1 MAVGK
6 TIIKQDEIQVQK
18 LKVDNI
24 TTDVQVNNTLSLNGE
39 KSLSIDSLSSGS
51 VKIENH
57 TGGTVNITNQDGG
70 SVAINTMYGG
80 ANTTIG
86 SLQNATLKCNSIDAP
101 TSTTGEVIIGKINSN
116 SKVWVS
122 DQKTLTGGDVRIACG
137 AHGKI
142 TGGHI
147 QVGAIGGN
155 INGGEVT
162 VGKMSSGDIVQ
173 EGVYGGTLTVSS
185 VSGGGINI
193 NSMTGG
199 SVNVDQLNKGYINI
213 NNVPIKTIPWDCV
226 YSNTSDTDSDH
237 SKRQY
242 EPVSTSYLSN
252 GYWYLIRCEV
262 QASSTGSVRSYLY
275 YHNPVVTSG
284 PFGTISLNTP
294 HSTTSGNKSWH
305 LFSRRTS
312 DNVYFQMYFIDNH
325 DTPSCSSDGTN
336 YTLKAFH
343 NNKHDDDTCFMWFQM
358 YKLPLY
364 FNFTTD
370 DLDGNK

>member
-18 LKVDNI
+18 LKIDNI

-39 KSLSIDSLSSGS
+39 KSLSINSLSSGTVNIS
-51 VKIENH
+51 TQE
-57 TGGTVNITNQDGG
+57 GGTVNIDLMQGG
-70 SVAINTMYGG
+70 S
-80 ANTTIG
+80 NTTISQVLNAKVQCP
-86 SLQNATLKCNSIDAP
+86 SLNPPSG
-101 TSTTGEVIIGKINSN
+101 TTGEVLVGSINSN

-122 DQKTLTGGDVRIACG
+122 DQKTLSAGDVRIACG
-137 AHGKI
+137 ENGKI

-147 QVGAIGGN
+147 QVGAIGGT
-155 INGGEVT
+155 INGGKVT
-162 VGKMSSGDIVQ
+162 VGKMSSGEIIQ
-173 EGVYGGTLTVSS
+173 EGVNGGSLTVSS

-193 NSMTGG
+193 DALSGG
-199 SVNVDQLNKGYINI
+199 SVNVDKLDKGYINI
-213 NNVPIKTIPWDCV
+213 NNVPIKTIPWECV
-226 YSNTSDTDSDH
+226 YSKISDTDSDH
-237 SKRQY
+237 DKRQY

-294 HSTTSGNKSWH
+294 HSTASGNKSWH

-312 DNVYFQMYFIDNH
+312 DNVYFQMYYIDNH
-325 DTPSCSSDGTN
+325 DTPSCNSDGTN
-336 YTLKAFH
+336 YTLIAFH
-343 NNKHDDDTCFMWFQM
+343 NNKHDDDTCFMWFKM